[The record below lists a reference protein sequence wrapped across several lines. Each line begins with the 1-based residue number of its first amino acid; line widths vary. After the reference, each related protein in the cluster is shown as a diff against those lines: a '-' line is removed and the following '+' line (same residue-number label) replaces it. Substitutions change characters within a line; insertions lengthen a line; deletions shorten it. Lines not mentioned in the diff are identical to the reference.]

1 MPSLLNLDLALAL
14 ALKQLVCGYKSQ
26 CWKPAFG
33 VFKDQRKLI
42 CQTHFKGLSSA
53 NQKDYEIIEE
63 KVNMFRSKL
72 LKVERNLIRHMT
84 ASSIITSIKSSTI
97 IFEKIKDI
105 KKFDEIII
113 EKIHSTWDKLK
124 KNDKIKQDKVNPVEI
139 ALQCIDTVKDLIK
152 KVSHQ

>member
-1 MPSLLNLDLALAL
+1 
-14 ALKQLVCGYKSQ
+14 
-26 CWKPAFG
+26 
-33 VFKDQRKLI
+33 
-42 CQTHFKGLSSA
+42 
-53 NQKDYEIIEE
+53 
-63 KVNMFRSKL
+63 MFRSKL
-72 LKVERNLIRHMT
+72 LKVERNLIQHMT